1 MALFCRFD
9 LSFVFHM
16 LIHKFNIIYK
26 YINNCAFMDRSI
38 YMYVFIVK
46 TVHSFDII
54 DFNFIIMMIILSTT
68 ISIMFEVKYEDIYN
82 NLDIKFILFQ
92 IISINVFLFI

>member
-1 MALFCRFD
+1 
-9 LSFVFHM
+9 
-16 LIHKFNIIYK
+16 
-26 YINNCAFMDRSI
+26 MDRSI